1 MVIKCTVF
9 QNNTIFALRFLR
21 VIIKI
26 KTFFNMLNRRHIRIK
41 VMQVIYAFS
50 QGEADDTQKNEK
62 FLLQSMENMYNLYL
76 LILSL
81 LVEVQRKAEDYQK
94 KLQQKHLATSEDR
107 NPNKKF
113 VNNELLLMLRN
124 NSSLKNALESR
135 KIKNWELDDEYVEV
149 IFRALMESELYK
161 DYMATKTSTFREDK
175 QFVVDMFKEI
185 VAPNDK
191 LYDYLEDKNITWL
204 DDLPVINTTI
214 VKLLRKTNPSTS
226 EGHFVPMLFRDEEDK
241 EFGVDLLK
249 KTVLNQS
256 SLSTEIEGKTANWD
270 KDRIANI
277 DFVLLQM
284 AICEFQKFPS
294 IPVKV
299 TINEYLEIA
308 KEYSTPK
315 SSVFINGILD
325 KLVKEY
331 SDKGTLNKVG
341 RGLM

>member
-1 MVIKCTVF
+1 
-9 QNNTIFALRFLR
+9 
-21 VIIKI
+21 
-26 KTFFNMLNRRHIRIK
+26 MLNRRHIRIK
-41 VMQVIYAFS
+41 VMQVIYAFA
-50 QGEADDTQKNEK
+50 QGEGDDTKKNEK

-81 LVEVQRKAEDYQK
+81 LIEVQRKADDYQK

-135 KIKNWELDDEYVEV
+135 KIKNWEFDDEYIEV
-149 IFRALMESELYK
+149 IFRALIESELYK

-185 VAPNDK
+185 VAPNEK
-191 LYDYLEDKNITWL
+191 LYDYLEDKTITWL

-226 EGHFVPMLFRDEEDK
+226 DNHFVPMLFRDEEDK
-241 EFGVDLLK
+241 EFGVDLLQ

-256 SLSTEIEGKTANWD
+256 SLSTAIEGKTANWD

-331 SDKGTLNKVG
+331 SDKGTLNKAG

>member
-1 MVIKCTVF
+1 
-9 QNNTIFALRFLR
+9 
-21 VIIKI
+21 
-26 KTFFNMLNRRHIRIK
+26 MLNRRHIRIK

-50 QGEADDTQKNEK
+50 QGEADDTKKNEK
-62 FLLQSMENMYNLYL
+62 FLMQSMENMYNLYL

-81 LVEVQRKAEDYQK
+81 LVEVQGKAEDYQK
-94 KLQQKHLATSEDR
+94 KLQQKHLATLEDR

-113 VNNELLLMLRN
+113 VNNELLLMLKN
-124 NSSLKNALESR
+124 NSSLKEALESR
-135 KIKNWELDDEYVEV
+135 KIRNWELDDEYVEV
-149 IFRALMESELYK
+149 IFRALIESELYK

-185 VAPNDK
+185 VAPNEK
-191 LYDYLEDKNITWL
+191 LYDYLEDKNMTWL

-214 VKLLRKTNPSTS
+214 VKLLRKTNPTTIQS
-226 EGHFVPMLFRDEEDK
+226 HFVPMLFRDEEDR
-241 EFGVDLLK
+241 EFGIDLLK

-256 SLSTEIEGKTANWD
+256 SLSKEIEGKTANWD

-331 SDKGTLNKVG
+331 SDKGTLNKAG

>member
-1 MVIKCTVF
+1 
-9 QNNTIFALRFLR
+9 
-21 VIIKI
+21 
-26 KTFFNMLNRRHIRIK
+26 MLNRRHIRIK

-50 QGEADDTQKNEK
+50 QGEADDIKKNEK
-62 FLLQSMENMYNLYL
+62 FLIQSMENMYNLYL

-81 LVEVQRKAEDYQK
+81 LIEVQKKAEDRQK
-94 KLQQKHLATSEDR
+94 KLQQKHLATLEDR
-107 NPNKKF
+107 NPNRKF
-113 VNNELLLMLRN
+113 VNNELLLMLRSN
-124 NSSLKNALESR
+124 ILLNEALTEK
-135 KIKNWELDDEYVEV
+135 KINNWELDNEYIEV
-149 IFRALMESELYK
+149 VFRALIESDLYK
-161 DYMATKTSTFREDK
+161 DYMATKISTFKEDK
-175 QFVVDMFKEI
+175 MFVIDMFKEI
-185 VAPNDK
+185 IAPNEK

-204 DDLPVINTTI
+204 DDLPVINTAI
-214 VKLLRKTNPSTS
+214 VKLFRKTNPATKQS
-226 EGHFVPMLFRDEEDK
+226 HFVPKLFKDEEDR

-249 KTVLNQS
+249 KTVLNQTT
-256 SLSTEIEGKTANWD
+256 LSKEIEGKTANWD
-270 KDRIANI
+270 KDRIASI

-284 AICEFQKFPS
+284 AISEFQKFPS

-331 SDKGTLNKVG
+331 SDKGTLNKTG